1 MRAISVKLPEYLLKE
16 IDRLVNEGIF
26 YSRSDAVREAVRML
40 VNKYSNSDNGCRGK
54 GSKSAMVMVVA
65 KR

>member
-1 MRAISVKLPEYLLKE
+1 MRTITVKLPEYLIKA
-16 IDRLVNEGIF
+16 IDRLVEEGVF

-40 VNKYSNSDNGCRGK
+40 VEKYYNLGDVRGGSK
-54 GSKSAMVMVVA
+54 GSTMVVVVA

>member
-1 MRAISVKLPEYLLKE
+1 MRTITVKIPEYLLRM
-16 IDRLVNEGIF
+16 IDRLVEEGLF

-40 VNKYSNSDNGCRGK
+40 VDKYRNSDNGCRGK
-54 GSKSAMVMVVA
+54 GSKSTMVMVVA

>member
-1 MRAISVKLPEYLLKE
+1 MRAISVKLPEYLIRE
-16 IDRLVNEGIF
+16 IDRLVKDGVF

-40 VNKYSNSDNGCRGK
+40 VDKYRNSDNGCRGK
-54 GSKSAMVMVVA
+54 GSKSTMVMVVA

>member
-1 MRAISVKLPEYLLKE
+1 VKIPEYLLRM
-16 IDRLVNEGIF
+16 IDRLVEEGVF

-40 VNKYSNSDNGCRGK
+40 VDKYRNSDNGCRGK
-54 GSKSAMVMVVA
+54 GSKSTMVMVVA